1 MNRIKE
7 LLDNKRK
14 DILTIY
20 FTAGFPTL
28 NATREIIYELDR
40 CGADIIEIGIP
51 FSDPMADG
59 LVIQESDQTALKNGM
74 SIERLFKQ
82 LKDIRDVTD
91 KPLVLMGY
99 FNPVLQYGVE
109 KFCGVAKKC
118 GIDGIIIPDLPLREY
133 QAIYQPFFEANDL
146 AICFLIT
153 PETTEERIR
162 KIDEVNTGFI
172 YLVTSPGVTGRQ
184 VEFGH
189 AQTEALR
196 RIQLLHLKSPVLA
209 GFGISNNEGYKTVCK
224 YVNGGIIGSGFINA
238 LNDDRQ
244 SISENIH
251 QFIQSIQ
258 S

>member
-7 LLDNKRK
+7 LFNNKRR

-28 NATREIIYELDR
+28 NSTIEIIKELDNSEV
-40 CGADIIEIGIP
+40 DMIEIGIP

-59 LVIQESDQTALKNGM
+59 VIIQESNQAALKNGI
-74 SIERLFKQ
+74 SIERLFLQ
-82 LKDIRDVTD
+82 LKDIRDVTH
-91 KPLVLMGY
+91 KPMVLMGY
-99 FNPVLQYGVE
+99 FNPIMQYGAE
-109 KFCGVAKKC
+109 KFCSVARKC
-118 GIDGIIIPDLPLREY
+118 GVDGIIIPDLPLREY
-133 QAIYQPFFEANDL
+133 QAIYRPFFEANDL

-153 PETTEERIR
+153 PETTEERLR

-184 VEFGH
+184 VQFGH

-196 RIQLLHLKSPVLA
+196 KVQLLHLKNPVLA
-209 GFGISNNEGYKTVCK
+209 GFGISNNEGYKIVCK
-224 YVNGGIIGSGFINA
+224 YVNGGIIGSGFISA
-238 LNDDRQ
+238 LNNGKQ

-251 QFIQSIQ
+251 QFIKSIK